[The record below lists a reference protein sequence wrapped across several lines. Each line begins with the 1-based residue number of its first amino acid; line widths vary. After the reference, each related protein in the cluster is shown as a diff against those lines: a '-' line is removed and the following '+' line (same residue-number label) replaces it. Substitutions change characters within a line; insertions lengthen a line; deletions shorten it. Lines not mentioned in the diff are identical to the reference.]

1 MKITLEVTQ
10 TDGSTFQVTTSL
22 PVIIAWERKFKRKA
36 AELADGN
43 IGLEDMAFW
52 AYEAAKRVNVPV
64 PMSLDGFIDKL
75 DSINVVQSEMGNP
88 TEADHTTAN

>member
-10 TDGSTFQVTTSL
+10 IDGNTFQVTTSL

-52 AYEAAKRVNVPV
+52 AYEAAKRSNIPV

-75 DSINVVQSEMGNP
+75 DSVDVVQSEIANP
-88 TEADHTTAN
+88 TDADHTDGN